1 MALIVREIDIRLLL
15 ERRLRQIVDDP
26 LRNDVPGGSEHIDEQ
41 IIVAEE
47 FAPLD
52 RPESVT
58 LLSQASNRISAS
70 HTELDSEVQNT
81 MPLRRAPQY
90 SWRDVALAAGME
102 VACTGSGPVVRH
114 YLQMHAPQM
123 STFALAANRV
133 VLASVAH
140 CAVLWVLHWRTQRHL
155 APREPAIA
163 HRGGV
168 AGTDVLE
175 REQEYERLLVPDD
188 EPETSQVPALSPRR
202 PSPVPALW
210 PLWLYG

>member
-1 MALIVREIDIRLLL
+1 M
-15 ERRLRQIVDDP
+15 DDP

-41 IIVAEE
+41 IIVAGEE
-47 FAPLD
+47 FAPLED
-52 RPESVT
+52 AP
-58 LLSQASNRISAS
+58 NRISAS

-81 MPLRRAPQY
+81 MPLGRAPQY

-114 YLQMHAPQM
+114 YLQLHAPQM

-140 CAVLWVLHWRTQRHL
+140 CAVLFVLHLRTQRHL

-163 HRGGV
+163 NRGGV
-168 AGTDVLE
+168 AGTDELE

-188 EPETSQVPALSPRR
+188 EPESSAVPALARGR
-202 PSPVPALW
+202 PSPALW